1 MQDSAAPRREQRA
14 DVVSKKD
21 RVREA
26 YRERN
31 PPKPPRLRNGL
42 LAPGQQR
49 EVVAGEMDHPA
60 VVESYTLS
68 EAAQALGRSELTLKK
83 WINDDLVPEPVL
95 RETIHGYRVY
105 SVGELTIMARV
116 LAEHER
122 DYSYYTQ
129 QHDVTRNT
137 MQQLLHGYRM
147 LHV

>member
-1 MQDSAAPRREQRA
+1 
-14 DVVSKKD
+14 
-21 RVREA
+21 
-26 YRERN
+26 
-31 PPKPPRLRNGL
+31 
-42 LAPGQQR
+42 
-49 EVVAGEMDHPA
+49 MDHPA